1 MIEFNIVRNDLNE
14 TITRVKQR
22 RVSMLEDSSF
32 MLRIYNTS
40 LRVSGL
46 AINNRWLSAVKTTR
60 VGDYESLITREQ
72 ALKIADQ
79 IIKDN
84 S

>member
-1 MIEFNIVRNDLNE
+1 MIEFKIVRNDLSE

-22 RVSMLEDSSF
+22 RTFMLEDNLF
-32 MLRIYNTS
+32 TLKIYNAS
-40 LRVSGL
+40 MNVSGL

-60 VGDYESLITREQ
+60 VGDYEGSITREQ

>member
-1 MIEFNIVRNDLNE
+1 MIEFKIVRNDLND

-32 MLRIYNTS
+32 MLRIYNAS
-40 LRVSGL
+40 MRVSGL
-46 AINNRWLSAVKTTR
+46 TINNRWLSAVKTTR
-60 VGDYESLITREQ
+60 SGDYEGSITREQ

>member
-1 MIEFNIVRNDLNE
+1 MIEFKIVRNDLND

-32 MLRIYNTS
+32 MLRIYNAS
-40 LRVSGL
+40 MRVSGL
-46 AINNRWLSAVKTTR
+46 TINNRWLSAVKTTR
-60 VGDYESLITREQ
+60 VSDYEGSITREQ